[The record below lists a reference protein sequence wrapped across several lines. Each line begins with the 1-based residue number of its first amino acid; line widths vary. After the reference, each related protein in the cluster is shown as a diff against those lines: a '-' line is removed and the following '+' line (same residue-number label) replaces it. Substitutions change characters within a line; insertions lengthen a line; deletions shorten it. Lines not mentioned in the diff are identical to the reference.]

1 MTRAALP
8 LLALAAV
15 LAPLASAE
23 TKSFPAGDFTG
34 INAGGVIDVTFET
47 GPVASINVEQEG
59 GDFSDIYIEQSGDTL
74 KIGRNSLREGFGW
87 SRNVSVKTDNGRKVV
102 KVNGK
107 RVPAY
112 TVRVVAPT
120 LAETSVSNSSSM
132 TATGLDSP
140 TFSGSVSSSSDLILS
155 GTAGDVDLRA
165 SSSADL
171 DASSLETR
179 ALKLDVSSSAD
190 ALALVRDGALDV
202 DASSSADVN
211 VRAIGATKVIVDA
224 SSSADVELSGTC
236 QALAISAS
244 SSADVEA
251 HDLKCATGDI
261 RASSGADVSAFLTDS
276 VEAKASS
283 GADIAVAGNPP
294 SRDVSKSSGGDIE
307 ING

>member
-1 MTRAALP
+1 MTRATLP

-23 TKSFPAGDFTG
+23 TKSFPAGNFTG
-34 INAGGVIDVTFET
+34 IDARGVINVIFET
-47 GPVASINVEQEG
+47 GPTASINVDQDE
-59 GDFSDIYIEQSGDTL
+59 GDFSDIYIEQAGQTL

-112 TVRVVAPT
+112 TVRIVAPT
-120 LAETSVSNSSSM
+120 LDEASVSNSSSM
-132 TATGLDSP
+132 IATGLNSP
-140 TFSGSVSSSSDLILS
+140 ILAGSVSSSSDLVLA

-171 DASSLETR
+171 DAGNLEAR
-179 ALKLDVSSSAD
+179 RLKLDVSSSAD
-190 ALALVRDGALDV
+190 ALALVRDGTLDV
-202 DASSSADVN
+202 EASSSADVN
-211 VRAIGATKVIVDA
+211 VTVFGATKVDIDA
-224 SSSADVELSGTC
+224 SSSADIELSGTC
-236 QALAISAS
+236 QALTISAS

-251 HDLKCATGDI
+251 RDLKCATGDI
-261 RASSGADVSAFLTDS
+261 HASSGADVSAFLNEG
-276 VEAKASS
+276 VEARASS
-283 GADIAVAGNPP
+283 GADISVAGNPP
-294 SRDVSKSSGGDIE
+294 SRDVSKSSGGDVD

>member
-8 LLALAAV
+8 LLALATV

-34 INAGGVIDVTFET
+34 INAGGVVDVTFET
-47 GPVASINVEQEG
+47 GPAASITVEQEE

-74 KIGRNSLREGFGW
+74 KIGRNSLRDGFGW

-112 TVRVVAPT
+112 TVHIVAPT
-120 LAETSVSNSSSM
+120 LEEASVSNSSSM
-132 TATGLDSP
+132 TATGLNSP
-140 TFSGSVSSSSDLILS
+140 TFAGSVSSSADLILA
-155 GTAGDVDLRA
+155 GEAGDVDLRA

-171 DASSLETR
+171 DAANLEAR
-179 ALKLDVSSSAD
+179 VLKLDVSSSAD
-190 ALALVRDGALDV
+190 AVALVRDGRLDV
-202 DASSSADVN
+202 EASSSADVN
-211 VRAIGATKVIVDA
+211 VTVLGATNVDIDA

-251 HDLKCATGDI
+251 RDLQCATGEI
-261 RASSGADVSAFLTDS
+261 RASSGADISAYLSES
-276 VEAKASS
+276 VEARASS
-283 GADIAVAGNPP
+283 GADISVAGNPQ
-294 SRDVSKSSGGDIE
+294 SRDVSKSSGGDVE

>member
-1 MTRAALP
+1 MTRPLLP
-8 LLALAAV
+8 LLTLAAV
-15 LAPLASAE
+15 LAPLALAD
-23 TKSFPAGDFTG
+23 TKSYPAGDFTG
-34 INAGGVIDVTFET
+34 IDTRGVIDVVFET
-47 GPVASINVEQEG
+47 GPVSSIHVEEEN

-112 TVRVVAPT
+112 LVRIIAPT
-120 LAETSVSNSSSM
+120 LAVTSVSNSSSM

-155 GTAGDVDLRA
+155 GTSGDVDLRA
-165 SSSADL
+165 SSSGDL
-171 DASSLETR
+171 DASSFEAL

-190 ALALVRDGALDV
+190 ALALVRDGTLDV

>member
-1 MTRAALP
+1 MTRPLLP
-8 LLALAAV
+8 LLTLAAV

-179 ALKLDVSSSAD
+179 ALKLDVSSSA
-190 ALALVRDGALDV
+190 V